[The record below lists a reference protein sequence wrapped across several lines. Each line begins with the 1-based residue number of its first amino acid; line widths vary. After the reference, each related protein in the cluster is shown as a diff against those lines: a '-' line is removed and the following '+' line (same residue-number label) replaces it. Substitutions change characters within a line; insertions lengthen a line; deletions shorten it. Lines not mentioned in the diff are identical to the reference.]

1 MSFYLEG
8 NKRWVAIS
16 SNRSFQDWISEK
28 SRAISWNI
36 LRRVEPQMIAGR
48 VGWKQSTKGDE
59 KYPDIMH
66 KLVNW
71 HQFQRCVEARVA
83 IYIGFHGAAKQKPMI
98 FISKWAV
105 TGQLYFFFVVFAGK
119 RHVTTRLASGTQLL
133 KAQHLSANKFG
144 ERAFIFDESNVCTE
158 HIGNCF
164 RVLMKLQKIFR
175 DGCSTRGSA
184 CSRSSA
190 RFSGPSK
197 STSAIPVSS
206 SS

>member
-1 MSFYLEG
+1 MKHLEKSWAPDDCWSG
-8 NKRWVAIS
+8 GMETINKRWWEIS
-16 SNRSFQDWISEK
+16 RHHAQAGKLTPISAVRRSSGRYLHWIPRGSKTE
-28 SRAISWNI
+28 
-36 LRRVEPQMIAGR
+36 
-48 VGWKQSTKGDE
+48 TD
-59 KYPDIMH
+59 D
-66 KLVNW
+66 
-71 HQFQRCVEARVA
+71 
-83 IYIGFHGAAKQKPMI
+83 FHFKMSGYGSAL
-98 FISKWAV
+98 F
-105 TGQLYFFFVVFAGK
+105 FFFVVFAGK

>member
-48 VGWKQSTKGDE
+48 VGWF
-59 KYPDIMH
+59 
-66 KLVNW
+66 W
-71 HQFQRCVEARVA
+71 
-83 IYIGFHGAAKQKPMI
+83 FHFKMSGYGSA
-98 FISKWAV
+98 
-105 TGQLYFFFVVFAGK
+105 FFFFFFVFAGK